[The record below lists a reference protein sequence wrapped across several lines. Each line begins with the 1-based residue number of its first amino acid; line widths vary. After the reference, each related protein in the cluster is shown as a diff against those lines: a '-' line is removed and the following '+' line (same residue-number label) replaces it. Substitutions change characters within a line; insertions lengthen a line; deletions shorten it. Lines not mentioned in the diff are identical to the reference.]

1 MTTELKISL
10 DTRGTEAFLLN
21 PSDETF
27 NVVLAADTVSSVTIP
42 AQTRFAMFFPEIGK
56 DFYSSLD
63 TTIAALPSGTTFV
76 NDGFSLN
83 HNGLNVEGGTT
94 LFFRSPDVMRLN
106 VVFYR

>member
-1 MTTELKISL
+1 MTTKLQVSL
-10 DTRGTEAFLLN
+10 DSRGIEAFLLN

-27 NVVLAADTVSSVTIP
+27 NAVLLADTVASVTIP

-63 TTIAALPSGTTFV
+63 TTIAALPTGATFV
-76 NDGFSLN
+76 NDGFGFN

-94 LFFRSPDVMRLN
+94 LFFRSPDAMRLN